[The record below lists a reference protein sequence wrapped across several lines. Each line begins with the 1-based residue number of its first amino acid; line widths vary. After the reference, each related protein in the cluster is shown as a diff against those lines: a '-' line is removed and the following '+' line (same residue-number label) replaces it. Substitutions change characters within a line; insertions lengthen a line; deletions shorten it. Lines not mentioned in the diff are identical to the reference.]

1 MLAKHGT
8 KLALVAV
15 VLLHVALVLHFE
27 PPSVVLGP
35 DPINVIDYDT
45 HYQQTVRALE
55 AWNLAKRTWA
65 WDPHLLAGQI
75 SGAIFDADTKLHE
88 LFVILLNRFGVP
100 PARGFNLFIVLAHL
114 FVLPTVYAT
123 ARLFRLTPAACVTA
137 TFLGSMCWFFDSFSH
152 WVFYCGMISYGFAAY
167 ATMLPIALFH
177 RFRED
182 RKPWQLAAVTV
193 LLVLLHHLH
202 PYSFFIL
209 IAPMAVLY
217 LRGVST
223 WSRRDHASIVG
234 MALVVVFANLWW
246 LRVALHFW
254 HYVLDSAFYLDAGAS
269 YLVFDY
275 LGLLK
280 EPSTTGFL
288 ATRSAFRFLALGAA
302 ALCLVG
308 WRRDKDVR
316 YPVLVT
322 AIGGLTV
329 VAYFGGYL
337 PPLRQV
343 QPYRFMLPAMF
354 LATVPAAA
362 FLCSAAGDL
371 RDHLRTT
378 GWRNPLVLLFGLVCF
393 VATPRLV
400 RDAIYFLPGF
410 VPKSEIPP
418 PGAPPNV
425 NGPAAFGNVP
435 WPEPIDYKHVPI
447 PAEARAVTDYVKRVD
462 DGSGR
467 WLVEW
472 WMFGERLAWSTN
484 AQVLGGFRELNMGH
498 SDANWF
504 RRHASGAAPPGE
516 LEQYLQ
522 RYNVKWVVISNAV
535 PAIEDRKDLFVLE
548 ANAGGSRIYRTR
560 VTPSYIEGGGPG
572 KVTAKLDHLDVKG
585 SNGGDMVLRY
595 HYLETLRCR
604 PGCTVYRAEIPGDRV
619 GFIGVRG
626 APSDFEVWN
635 EP

>member
-1 MLAKHGT
+1 MKKHAE
-8 KLALVAV
+8 KLALAAVLVLHV
-15 VLLHVALVLHFE
+15 VLTLHFE
-27 PPSVVLGP
+27 PLSVVLGK
-35 DPINVIDYDT
+35 DPITVIDYDT

-65 WDPHLLAGQI
+65 YDPHLLAGQI

-88 LFVILLNRFGVP
+88 LFVIALTRFGVP

-114 FVLPTVYAT
+114 LVPPTVYAS
-123 ARLFRLTPAACVTA
+123 ARLFRLSPAACVTA

-182 RKPWQLAAVTV
+182 RRLWQIAAVAG
-193 LLVLLHHLH
+193 LLAILHHLH

-209 IAPMAVLY
+209 VVPMLVLY
-217 LRGVST
+217 LRGFSA
-223 WSRRDHASIVG
+223 WSRRDHAAIVG
-234 MALVVVFANLWW
+234 MALVVIVSNFWW
-246 LRVALHFW
+246 LKVALGFW

-269 YLVFDY
+269 YVAFDY

-302 ALCLVG
+302 GLCLWA
-308 WRRDKDVR
+308 WRRERDVR
-316 YPVLVT
+316 YPVLVA
-322 AIGGLTV
+322 AIGGLSV

-343 QPYRFMLPAMF
+343 QPYRFILPAMF
-354 LATVPAAA
+354 LATLPAAA
-362 FLCSAAGDL
+362 FLCTAAGDVRERL
-371 RDHLRTT
+371 RDS
-378 GWRNPLVLLFGLVCF
+378 GWTSPFVLLLGLAAF
-393 VATPRLV
+393 VAVPRFV
-400 RDAIYFLPGF
+400 RDAVYFLPGF
-410 VPKSEIPP
+410 VPKSEIPA

-425 NGPAAFGNVP
+425 NGPVGFGNIA
-435 WPEPIDYKHVPI
+435 WPEPLDYKHVAVP
-447 PAEARAVTDYVKRVD
+447 PEAKAVVDYVKRVD

-472 WMFGERLAWSTN
+472 WMFGERLAWATN
-484 AQVLGGFRELNMGH
+484 AQVLGGFRELNLGH

-504 RRHASGAAPPGE
+504 RKHPTGAAPAGE

-522 RYNVKWVVISNAV
+522 RYNVKWVVLSNAV
-535 PAIEDRKDLFVLE
+535 PALEDRKDLFVLE

-572 KVTAKLDHLDVKG
+572 TVTARMDHLDVKG
-585 SNGGDMVLRY
+585 SAGGDLVLRY

-604 PGCTVYRAEIPGDRV
+604 PGCTVYRAEVPGDRV
-619 GFIGVRG
+619 GFVGVRG
-626 APSDFEVWN
+626 APPDFEVWN
-635 EP
+635 SP